1 MKQFTIRILVALFFC
16 YGCSTPSDKST
27 ENPKDQTEAV
37 TEENPAL
44 PGFNESES
52 DPKAIAIADE
62 VMKEM
67 GGRKAWDNMKTIS
80 WNFFG
85 ARKLVWDKP
94 SGKVRVDN
102 LRGGPME
109 SVIINLNDTTDVQL
123 KMNGELVTNS
133 DSLGKYGGYGKAA
146 WINDAYWVVMPFKL
160 KDSGVT
166 LRYVRED
173 TTLTGEPA
181 HILQLTFSEVGVT
194 PQNRYEVYVSKE
206 RKLVA
211 QWAFYRVADQQ
222 TPDFNLPWGDYKE
235 YSGVLLATDRGERD
249 ITELEV
255 MDTPPEGTFN
265 LLD

>member
-1 MKQFTIRILVALFFC
+1 MKHITIQILVALFLC
-16 YGCSTPSDKST
+16 YGCTSPSENNT
-27 ENPKDQTEAV
+27 ETQAGKNTAPA
-37 TEENPAL
+37 EENPAL

-62 VMKEM
+62 VMKQM
-67 GGRKAWDNMKTIS
+67 GGRKAWDDLKIIS

-85 ARKLVWDKP
+85 TRKLVWNKQT
-94 SGKVRVDN
+94 GKVRVDN
-102 LRGGPME
+102 LREGLLE
-109 SVIINLNDTTDVQL
+109 TVIINLNDTTDVQL
-123 KMNGELVTNS
+123 KMSGEVITQP
-133 DSLGKYGGYGKAA
+133 DSLSKYGGYGKAA
-146 WINDAYWVVMPFKL
+146 WINDSYWVVMPFKL

-166 LRYVRED
+166 LRYMRED
-173 TTLTGEPA
+173 TTLTGESA
-181 HILQLTFSEVGVT
+181 HILQLTFDEVGVT
-194 PQNRYEVYVSKE
+194 PENRYEVYVSKE

-211 QWAFYRVADQQ
+211 QWAFYRTQDQLE
-222 TPDFNLPWGDYKE
+222 PNFNYPWDDYKE